1 MMHPM
6 CRNDAQK
13 KIGTLRTTR
22 QSVTIEFDVED
33 TALVEAYL
41 DKWEPPKFSGTLT
54 ITYDPPLQIRR

>member
-13 KIGTLRTTR
+13 KTGTLRTTR

-33 TALVEAYL
+33 IALVEAHL
-41 DKWEPPKFSGTLT
+41 DRLEPQKFSGTLT